1 MLSQHCMHVYN
12 AMHSCL
18 SSMSSVYK
26 GYHSTLE
33 KEYHKEQHVFKF
45 QPCKAPDPLC
55 ATIHLRYIYIIIYI
69 LYMRYK
75 NIYFV
80 FFMAMSRPY
89 SLMTNYCA
97 ERKDIALIASPVLKP
112 PATSP
117 PCAAPCS
124 PCRERLS
131 LRTCS
136 SAANAF
142 LWRSRRLPRP
152 LLANT
157 SAAERDA

>member
-1 MLSQHCMHVYN
+1 MRN
-12 AMHSCL
+12 N
-18 SSMSSVYK
+18 
-26 GYHSTLE
+26 TLAICDI
-33 KEYHKEQHVFKF
+33 YIYIYIYI
-45 QPCKAPDPLC
+45 
-55 ATIHLRYIYIIIYI
+55 TIYIYYMRYIYIYIY
-69 LYMRYK
+69 YMRYK

-80 FFMAMSRPY
+80 FYGYVKALY

-97 ERKDIALIASPVLKP
+97 ECKDIALIIASPLLKP
-112 PATSP
+112 AATSLP
-117 PCAAPCS
+117 GAAPCS

-142 LWRSRRLPRP
+142 LWRSRRLPRL

-157 SAAERDA
+157 SAAEGDA